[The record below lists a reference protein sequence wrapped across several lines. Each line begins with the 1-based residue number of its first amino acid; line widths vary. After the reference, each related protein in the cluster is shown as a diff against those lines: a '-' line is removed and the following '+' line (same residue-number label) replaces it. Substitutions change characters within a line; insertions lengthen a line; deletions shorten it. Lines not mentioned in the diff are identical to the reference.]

1 MEYALVVLWLAAF
14 QALAF
19 AALPIAARLFVRFPD
34 RGASFAVPVGLAVT
48 TTAVFL
54 VGHVGFGR
62 WTAFLGVAV
71 LAGLSLVVLRRETDS
86 RVIRPRGYAEA
97 ALVFTVA
104 FLLLVAVRAVDPAI
118 VPGGGEK
125 FLDYGIYRS
134 LLRADALPPAD
145 MWWAGDHVRYYY
157 GGHLMAAV
165 LTHLTGTAPEYG
177 YNLALSGFYAS
188 LVTAAYGLAAALG
201 DARGASRTTAGALG
215 AFFVGVASNLVVPV
229 TGLVWLVPDPIAS
242 GIADRLSGAIDGS
255 SASDLVA
262 SGLSEFGYW
271 APSRVIPGTINEFP
285 LFAFL
290 NGDLHGH
297 MLSTQFLLVIAAL
310 GFAYYRTD
318 PGNRRRRRVLALVAL
333 PPVVALLTLV
343 NVWSLPTGLGV
354 AWLAF
359 AFGPADPLTLL
370 PGVATGARSASVP
383 DGGTASPGAAVA
395 AEARRIGAAFV
406 GAAAVGA
413 LAVVWLSPFVVGVLL
428 QSASNRSLGV
438 LPTPTTATGLL
449 LVHGAFLL
457 AFALFL
463 WPRARESLSVDPGRF
478 GVLAAALVAVGWWLG
493 YPVVVL
499 VVPLVVAGW
508 LVLRADGDVGYETV
522 LVIAGAG
529 LVTLVEF
536 VYVEDSAI
544 SGRFNTVFKVYMQV
558 WVLWG
563 PAAGAALATLMSQRA
578 DFEWSVPGFD
588 VSRGDV
594 ATGVAV
600 ALVLSTGMYG
610 GLALENHF
618 ESTGADGATL
628 DGLAYLDD
636 RHADE
641 GEAIRWLDRKSG
653 QPHVVTAPGRSPYSW
668 SSPVPSLTGLPAVV
682 GWVYQEGVYRGST
695 VAERRAEDVD
705 LIYRGQWSDRAELLK
720 RYDVEY
726 VYVGPLEREAYAD
739 ENLDFGRYPGIEPA
753 FRNDGVVVYEVNQSA
768 V

>member
-1 MEYALVVLWLAAF
+1 MEYALVLLWLVAF

-19 AALPIAARLFVRFPD
+19 AALPVAARLFARFPD

-48 TTAVFL
+48 TLVVFL

-71 LAGLSLVVLRRETDS
+71 LAVLSLAVLRRETDS
-86 RVIRPRGYAEA
+86 GLIRPRGYAEA
-97 ALVFTVA
+97 AVVFTVA

-134 LLRADALPPAD
+134 LLRGDALPPQD
-145 MWWAGDHVRYYY
+145 MWWAGDHVLYYY
-157 GGHLMAAV
+157 GGHLMAAI

-188 LVTAAYGLAAALG
+188 LVTAAYGLAAAMG
-201 DARGASRTTAGALG
+201 QARGASRTTAGFLG
-215 AFFVGVASNLVVPV
+215 AFFVGFASNLVVPV
-229 TGLVWLVPDPIAS
+229 TGLVWLLPDSLAS
-242 GIADRLSGAIDGS
+242 GVADRLAGAIDGS

-262 SGLSEFGYW
+262 AGLSEFGYW

-297 MLSTQFLLVIAAL
+297 MLSTQFLLLIAAL

-318 PGNRRRRRVLALVAL
+318 PGNRRRRRVLALGAL

-343 NVWSLPTGLGV
+343 NVWSFLTGLGV
-354 AWLAF
+354 AWLALV
-359 AFGPADPLTLL
+359 FGPADPLTLL
-370 PGVATGARSASVP
+370 PGVATRTRSAPVS
-383 DGGTASPGAAVA
+383 DGGTAARGAAVA
-395 AEARRIGAAFV
+395 AEARRVGAALV

-413 LAVVWLSPFVVGVLL
+413 LALVWLSPFVAGILL

-463 WPRARESLSVDPGRF
+463 WPRAREALSVEPARF
-478 GVLAAALVAVGWWLG
+478 GLLAAALVAVGWGLG

-499 VVPLVVAGW
+499 VVPLLVAGW
-508 LVLRADGDVGYETV
+508 LLLRADGDVGYETV
-522 LVIAGAG
+522 LVVAGAG

-563 PAAGAALATLMSQRA
+563 PAAGAALAALMSERVGP
-578 DFEWSVPGFD
+578 EWSLPAVD
-588 VSRGDV
+588 VSRGGLT
-594 ATGVAV
+594 TGVAV
-600 ALVLSTGMYG
+600 LLVVSTSAYG

-618 ESTGADGATL
+618 ESAGADEAAL
-628 DGLAYLDD
+628 DGLAYLED
-636 RHADE
+636 RHVDE
-641 GEAIRWLDRKSG
+641 GEAIRWLDAKSG
-653 QPHVVTAPGRSPYSW
+653 QPHVVTAPGRSPYTW

-726 VYVGPLEREAYAD
+726 IYVGPLEREAYEEAD
-739 ENLDFGRYPGIEPA
+739 LDFGQFPGIEPA
-753 FRNDGVVVYEVNQSA
+753 FRNDGVVVYAVNQSA
-768 V
+768 L